1 MKEKKLQEVTI
12 ESEIIILKN
21 EMTQEQ
27 ITMALIIVLLLNIKG
42 FFFFSIYG
50 SWENTCNLELCS
62 NFLFLFS
69 LYYQLE
75 KH

>member
-27 ITMALIIVLLLNIKG
+27 ITMALIIVLLLKIKG
-42 FFFFSIYG
+42 FFFFYIWLVGKY
-50 SWENTCNLELCS
+50 L
-62 NFLFLFS
+62 
-69 LYYQLE
+69 
-75 KH
+75 

>member
-27 ITMALIIVLLLNIKG
+27 ITMALIIVLLLKIKG
-42 FFFFSIYG
+42 FFFSIYG

>member
-42 FFFFSIYG
+42 VFFF
-50 SWENTCNLELCS
+50 
-62 NFLFLFS
+62 
-69 LYYQLE
+69 LYMARG
-75 KH
+75 KIPVI